1 MKYIDLHS
9 HTCYSDGTST
19 VENSLKTAE
28 SLSLEIFSVSD
39 HNSVGAYGEI
49 KEKRSLFSGSILPAV
64 ELSTTYDGESIE
76 ILGYGVDVEKMNRLL
91 GETYYSFREKQIIE
105 AALDVRA
112 VREYGAV
119 LDPDFV
125 CTMINHPERM
135 FDPSRESN
143 RPYLLCELQRHPE
156 NVRFFKSKEEFEA
169 IDCHRF
175 TRDYLFNSKSTL
187 YSDQSSLFPTLSR
200 VIDMIHSCG
209 GLAFLAHPLVYSKDF
224 SERLDEVAGCGI
236 DGMECSYGI
245 FTRKQREL
253 VSSVCERHCLYRS
266 GGSDFHGLDMRPMNL
281 MGLSSGDRIPL
292 SLIEDWLPMVKD
304 SLM

>member
-143 RPYLLCELQRHPE
+143 RPYLPTTKAETPYSTIWR
-156 NVRFFKSKEEFEA
+156 STSA
-169 IDCHRF
+169 DSIGIID
-175 TRDYLFNSKSTL
+175 SGA
-187 YSDQSSLFPTLSR
+187 SR
-200 VIDMIHSCG
+200 
-209 GLAFLAHPLVYSKDF
+209 
-224 SERLDEVAGCGI
+224 
-236 DGMECSYGI
+236 
-245 FTRKQREL
+245 
-253 VSSVCERHCLYRS
+253 
-266 GGSDFHGLDMRPMNL
+266 
-281 MGLSSGDRIPL
+281 
-292 SLIEDWLPMVKD
+292 
-304 SLM
+304 